1 MLRQQLA
8 DAKADAQKRLEQ
20 LDAKLADTETA
31 KNGLAEMQ
39 RQLDRESKDRAAAL
53 EREATAQQLLRGARL
68 HIDTLEKEVSMLQA
82 DLADAKADAQK
93 RLEQLGAKVS
103 DIEVAKNEQNELL
116 AQLIETQREHEGS
129 QRQVRLS
136 WSPLGNA
143 GV

>member
-1 MLRQQLA
+1 
-8 DAKADAQKRLEQ
+8 
-20 LDAKLADTETA
+20 
-31 KNGLAEMQ
+31 
-39 RQLDRESKDRAAAL
+39 
-53 EREATAQQLLRGARL
+53 
-68 HIDTLEKEVSMLQA
+68 MLQE
-82 DLADAKADAQK
+82 DLADAKADARK

-136 WSPLGNA
+136 WSPSGNA

>member
-20 LDAKLADTETA
+20 LDAKLADTERA
-31 KNGLAEMQ
+31 KNELAEMQ
-39 RQLDRESKDRAAAL
+39 RQLDRESKDRAEAL
-53 EREATAQQLLRGARL
+53 ERAATAQQLLRGARL

-82 DLADAKADAQK
+82 DLADAKADARK

-103 DIEVAKNEQNELL
+103 DIEVAKNEQNELS
-116 AQLIETQREHEGS
+116 AQLTETQREYEGS

-136 WSPLGNA
+136 WSPSGNA